1 MAFPV
6 PSHLPRKA
14 ASQDISSR
22 ILSKVSSA
30 TVKTLNADLA
40 ASWVAELDEAI
51 LESKTKIHERI
62 RGDLPLLE
70 QQLASSKTVRE
81 RLAALTANVN
91 ELDDAVSH
99 PELGTIPSLL
109 RTLSAHATLAQ
120 QTQDTET
127 TYDAMECLLQCRK
140 EYDALVSLA
149 NEGRLSEAVETST
162 RLQGLLNAAPPF
174 LTEAEV
180 FSNLKVAFRTVRD
193 RVEEQL
199 NDAYTRSLVLSNHE
213 LTIWP
218 SVQVRQSKTVLSLS
232 SILSS
237 ISETSLSNHLAVLRR
252 DINTYYIDHL
262 LTNPTHL
269 SHSFLKDPSGI
280 SCQVL
285 TFFPSPSIAE
295 DLSLRLK
302 NVAAVLDFLD
312 VHLFAALP
320 PSHVSSFKKTLCKPI
335 TAALLQQFLVS
346 HLPSSLVALPSYLHL
361 VRQAKEF
368 EEKHIVNMLGQDLRD
383 REIETWADAVSSH
396 YERKRRAQILDDA
409 RQMILHQDVSL
420 QIRIE
425 VDSSNL
431 PPTLLTDSVPA
442 TQSSGSGPEGV
453 QDVSDDAW
461 GLEGEESGDTDDI
474 VSATEEED
482 AWGFDD
488 APTEPQLATPA
499 VPPES
504 IFPRDTLAEL
514 EPATDDSAWGW
525 DDEGEESN
533 PPATTSPRAS
543 SENNGAEWDD
553 DPWGESSDPSPP
565 PSVPAP
571 APKPASR
578 LEKLASKAKAKAT
591 PQHSPPITRGSPTA
605 ITRQP
610 PPAGRKEP
618 VGTNNATLPSKKEP
632 PRSVVQPETYVISG
646 RVQQLADTVD
656 GILREGEEFASTTIF
671 DSKAST
677 AQQQTR
683 GSVILQTAPAVL
695 DLVRALYPI
704 RLGRPAEP
712 KYIVFANDC
721 IYARGRALSAAK
733 QCAVGTKDRLVETAD
748 SLGAIGKR
756 WYEQSID
763 IQQDLVA
770 DTLKKADGFVGTAEQ
785 DHYDEC
791 EEAVMGVLSHVRRVA
806 RQWKDIL
813 NKSKYFDALGSLVNF
828 SLTSVMGDVLAL
840 PDITE
845 IESHRLSELCR
856 ILHALEGL
864 FVDAPEQPSFV
875 VGCVPAWLKF
885 SYLSELL
892 EASLADIS
900 YLFDEGA
907 LIDFETHELI
917 KLVRA
922 LFADTPQRANMIN
935 KLMAGHSH
943 SP

>member
-22 ILSKVSSA
+22 ILTKISSA
-30 TVKTLNADLA
+30 TVKTLNAGLA
-40 ASWVAELDEAI
+40 ASWLAELDEAI

-62 RGDLPLLE
+62 RGDLLLLE
-70 QQLASSKTVRE
+70 QQLASSKT
-81 RLAALTANVN
+81 
-91 ELDDAVSH
+91 LDDGVSH

-109 RTLSAHATLAQ
+109 RTLSAHAALAQ
-120 QTQDTET
+120 ETQDTET
-127 TYDAMECLLQCRK
+127 THDAMESLLQCRK

-149 NEGRLSEAVETST
+149 NEGRLADAVKTLT
-162 RLQGLLNAAPPF
+162 RLQGLLDAAPPA

-180 FSNLKVAFRTVRD
+180 FSSLKVAFRTVRD

-199 NDAYTRSLVLSNHE
+199 NDAYARSLVLSNRE

-218 SVQVRQSKTVLSLS
+218 SVQVRQSTTVLNLS

-237 ISETSLSNHLAVLRR
+237 ISETSLSNHLAMLRR
-252 DINTYYIDHL
+252 DINAYYIDHL
-262 LTNPTHL
+262 LKNPTSL
-269 SHSFLKDPSGI
+269 DHSSSKDSSGI
-280 SCQVL
+280 SWQTL
-285 TFFPSPSIAE
+285 SLLPSPSTAE

-312 VHLFAALP
+312 GHLFAALP
-320 PSHVSSFKKTLCKPI
+320 PSHVASFKKTLCKPI

-361 VRQAKEF
+361 VRQAREL
-368 EEKHIVNMLGQDLRD
+368 EEKYIVSMLGQDLRD

-396 YERKRRAQILDDA
+396 YERKRRAQILEDA
-409 RQMILHQDVSL
+409 RQMILRQDGSL

-425 VDSSNL
+425 VDSLNL
-431 PPTLLTDSVPA
+431 PPTPLPGSVPA
-442 TQSSGSGPEGV
+442 TQSSGSGSEGA

-488 APTEPQLATPA
+488 APTEPQLATPE
-499 VPPES
+499 VPPEP
-504 IFPRDTLAEL
+504 IPPRDTLTKSG
-514 EPATDDSAWGW
+514 PTTDDSAWGW

-533 PPATTSPRAS
+533 PPANTSPRAS
-543 SENNGAEWDD
+543 SSENGAEWDD

-565 PSVPAP
+565 PSAPAP

-578 LEKLASKAKAKAT
+578 LEKLASKAKAKAS
-591 PQHSPPITRGSPTA
+591 PQHSPPTIRGSPTDV
-605 ITRQP
+605 TRQP
-610 PPAGRKEP
+610 PPATAGRNEL
-618 VGTNNATLPSKKEP
+618 VGTNNATLPSKKKP
-632 PRSVVQPETYVISG
+632 PRSVVQPETYAVSG
-646 RVQQLADTVD
+646 RAQQLADTVD

-677 AQQQTR
+677 TQQQTR

-695 DLVRALYPI
+695 DLFRALYPV
-704 RLGRPAEP
+704 RFGQPAEP
-712 KYIVFANDC
+712 KCIVFANDC
-721 IYARGRALSAAK
+721 IYARGRAFSAAQ

-748 SLGAIGKR
+748 SLEAIGKR

-770 DTLKKADGFVGTAEQ
+770 DSLKKADGFVGTAEQ

-791 EEAVMGVLSHVRRVA
+791 EETVMGVLSHVRRVA

-828 SLTSVMGDVLAL
+828 CLTSVMGDILAL

-845 IESHRLSELCR
+845 VESHRLSELCR

-892 EASLADIS
+892 EASLADVS